1 VTIAKRPS
9 ERRDGESHNSDLG
22 RTGTEIFL
30 PTGLDWWNRFDSN
43 GEFFQ
48 NAISGEAWR
57 RSWPLRKSAVE
68 STYSV
73 DWQLIP
79 NRTNVWRTSLD
90 LNGSEFAIYAVQ
102 THLASKSIPAPALLR
117 QWSCARLMSV
127 WGHSRRH
134 DGSPIT
140 SGLRRLADILSVGRH
155 FGFVPGSDMR
165 SNMHP
170 RGLTRWMAGLQFR
183 CTNLGSTVRLTFC

>member
-1 VTIAKRPS
+1 MAVT
-9 ERRDGESHNSDLG
+9 
-22 RTGTEIFL
+22 
-30 PTGLDWWNRFDSN
+30 
-43 GEFFQ
+43 
-48 NAISGEAWR
+48 
-57 RSWPLRKSAVE
+57 KSAVE
-68 STYSV
+68 STYSA

-155 FGFVPGSDMR
+155 FGLVPKPEVEVVCSTYAAVPGLR
-165 SNMHP
+165 SS
-170 RGLTRWMAGLQFR
+170 LQFH
-183 CTNLGSTVRLTFC
+183 